1 MYRYWRS
8 RTRSNSSDGGAL
20 LIIFVGILFTVGVC
34 VAVNILFGFAK
45 YLIETH
51 KDKLWLQQE
60 AKKYVV
66 KDFQEQRNELNK
78 YKAN

>member
-1 MYRYWRS
+1 MS
-8 RTRSNSSDGGAL
+8 RAKMGVKQAADLKKTSLNRRARDKRDGTA
-20 LIIFVGILFTVGVC
+20 
-34 VAVNILFGFAK
+34 A
-45 YLIETH
+45 
-51 KDKLWLQQE
+51 LQQE